1 MTATSFPRAVLFDHD
16 GTLVDTEP
24 LWAQGKEQLAAR
36 HGGEWTQADTDATL
50 GKPIAKTVER
60 LSELGVPGDLE
71 QVFQEFYTVLEKILE
86 ENPPGFIAGVE
97 PLLKDL
103 AEAGIPAAIVTNA
116 TTDVAKYTASIAPD
130 NLFQVII
137 GDQEV
142 AAGVKPK
149 PDPDAYLQ
157 AAKRL
162 GVEPQDC
169 VVIEDSPSGAQSGVA
184 AGIITVAVPGEQ
196 EIPPQPGVVHVPNHS
211 ELTLDF
217 LRMLKP

>member
-24 LWAQGKEQLAAR
+24 LWARGKEQLAAA
-36 HGGEWTQADTDATL
+36 HGAQWSQADTDATL
-50 GKPIAKTVER
+50 GKPIAQTIER
-60 LSELGVPGDLE
+60 LSELGVPGTLDE
-71 QVFQEFYTVLEKILE
+71 VFQEFYGVLEKILQ

-103 AEAGIPAAIVTNA
+103 ADAGIPAAIVTNA
-116 TTDVAKYTASIAPD
+116 TTDVAEYTASIAPE

-137 GDQEV
+137 GDREV

-162 GVEPQDC
+162 GVDPQDC
-169 VVIEDSPSGAQSGVA
+169 VVVEDSPSGAQAGVA
-184 AGIITVAVPGEQ
+184 AGIITVAVPGDQ
-196 EIPPQPGVVHVPNHS
+196 EIPDQPGVVHVPNHS

-217 LRMLKP
+217 LRALKP